1 MLGIGFP
8 ELILILIIGLV
19 IFGPGKLPEI
29 GRAVGKGLQE
39 FKKASSDFSN
49 SLNETPSNG
58 SITPTPPNPANPNQP
73 AVPPV
78 FMQENTTKTA
88 ENKLNEQLTK
98 IGLEEGKFAF
108 TFNADS
114 TFTIRLKDKDLHGSY
129 SYDSSNKRINLKLL
143 KLVGLNAKVNCTS
156 TNLELLFNFDKLL
169 DLITLLTS
177 KGSNTLQT
185 INSLAESY
193 DGMMMGFAFCKE
205 GQ

>member
-1 MLGIGFP
+1 MFGIGFP

-49 SLNETPSNG
+49 SINETPSNG

-88 ENKLNEQLTK
+88 ENK
-98 IGLEEGKFAF
+98 
-108 TFNADS
+108 DS
-114 TFTIRLKDKDLHGSY
+114 ATTI
-129 SYDSSNKRINLKLL
+129 SST
-143 KLVGLNAKVNCTS
+143 TS
-156 TNLELLFNFDKLL
+156 TTTTVTKTTDTVAKPTVVDTKNENK
-169 DLITLLTS
+169 
-177 KGSNTLQT
+177 
-185 INSLAESY
+185 
-193 DGMMMGFAFCKE
+193 
-205 GQ
+205 